1 MFRTAA
7 IVASTVIML
16 VSSQAP
22 EFAQQYRQRL
32 GGAIGELEPI
42 VTNFDADAQRSD
54 LSRAEALKM
63 YGRSHEQFL
72 RDRGKSMAEVFE
84 RYDRLVA
91 HRAALDDAADL
102 SRPLVVLGGYDG
114 KIFNDTASAYSAAV
128 PLGYAG
134 IAYAAASFMLAMAA
148 AFGLRH
154 LWRRRR
160 RQQRATAPVRSD
172 LQGNTPP

>member
-1 MFRTAA
+1 MFRTIAIAA
-7 IVASTVIML
+7 SAAVML

-42 VTNFDADAQRSD
+42 VSNFDADAQRSD
-54 LSRAEALKM
+54 LSRTEALQI

-91 HRAALDDAADL
+91 HRAALDGAAAL
-102 SRPLVVLGGYDG
+102 SRPLVVLGGYDA
-114 KIFNDTASAYSAAV
+114 KLFNDTRRAYTAAL
-128 PLGYAG
+128 PLDFAG
-134 IAYAAASFMLAMAA
+134 IAYAATSFMLAMAA
-148 AFGLRH
+148 ALGARR

-160 RQQRATAPVRSD
+160 RHRNA
-172 LQGNTPP
+172 